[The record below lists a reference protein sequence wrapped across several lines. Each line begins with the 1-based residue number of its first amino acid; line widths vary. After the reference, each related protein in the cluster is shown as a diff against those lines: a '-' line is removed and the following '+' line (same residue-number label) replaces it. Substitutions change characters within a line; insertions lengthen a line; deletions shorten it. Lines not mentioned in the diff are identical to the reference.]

1 MKKVIIGLL
10 GSTHDKRKEDKID
23 NDKWRPTISLFQS
36 DTIKFDRL
44 ELIHQ
49 NKTEHKNLA
58 EQIRGD
64 IQEISPKTE
73 VTLHQIKLKNPRKF
87 DETYLSL
94 FNFAK
99 SYTFNSDDE
108 YFIHITTGTH
118 IAQICLFLLT
128 EAKYFPG
135 KLIQSLRPEKG
146 SNSKVDIINLE
157 LKTYNLISERYEE
170 ERYQET
176 NFLKDNIKT
185 KNEGFNK
192 IIDEIQAV
200 AINSTDPIL
209 LTGATG
215 TGKSKI
221 ARLIYKLK
229 TKNNQ
234 ITGRF
239 VEVNCATLR
248 GDNVMSALF
257 GHKKGA
263 FTGVDKRNGFIMES
277 KDGLL
282 FLDEIGEL
290 GLEEQ
295 AMLLKAIEEQKI
307 RPYGSDEEIEVN
319 FQFIAGTNKNLYEM
333 VCEGKF
339 RGDLLNR
346 IDHWEYELPSLYK
359 RREDIEQNLYFE
371 LDKRN
376 KKINF
381 TDKALKIY
389 LDFAQSPEALW
400 LGNFRD
406 FTRSISRMATLSNS
420 EKISDKLVNIE
431 IERLKDR
438 WFKLSRSQFSN
449 SLEKWI
455 KENCNREIDTFEM
468 IQLKGVIEIC
478 LQHCSLADAARNL
491 FSVTREKLKNPN
503 DSDRLR
509 KYLIKFGLS
518 WDLLQ
523 TINK

>member
-10 GSTHDKRKEDKID
+10 GSTHDKRKEDKLD
-23 NDKWRPTISLFQS
+23 KDKWRPTVSLFQS
-36 DTIKFDRL
+36 DTMKFDRL

-49 NKTEHKNLA
+49 TKIDHKNLA
-58 EQIRGD
+58 EQIRED
-64 IQEISPKTE
+64 IQEISPQTE
-73 VTLHQIKLKNPRKF
+73 VILHQIKLKNPRKF

-99 SYTFNSDDE
+99 SYTFAPDNE

-135 KLIQSLRPEKG
+135 KLVQSLRPEKG
-146 SNSKVDIINLE
+146 RASKLDIIDLE
-157 LKTYNLISERYEE
+157 LKTYNLISKRYEE
-170 ERYQET
+170 ERHQET
-176 NFLKDNIKT
+176 NFLRDNIKT
-185 KNEGFNK
+185 KNESFNR

-200 AINSTDPIL
+200 AVNSADPIL

-215 TGKSKI
+215 TGKSKL
-221 ARLIYKLK
+221 ARLVYKLK
-229 TKNNQ
+229 IDNNQ
-234 ITGRF
+234 LVGKF

-248 GDNVMSALF
+248 GDNAMSALF
-257 GHKKGA
+257 GHKKGT
-263 FTGVDKRNGFIMES
+263 FTGVGDRSGCIKEAEN
-277 KDGLL
+277 GLL

-295 AMLLKAIEEQKI
+295 AMLLKAIEEKKFP
-307 RPYGSDEEIEVN
+307 PYGSDEEINVN
-319 FQFIAGTNKNLYEM
+319 FQLIAGTNKNLYEK
-333 VCEGKF
+333 VCDGKF

-346 IDHWEYELPSLYK
+346 IDHWEYELPSLCQ
-359 RREDIEQNLYFE
+359 RREDIEPNLYFE
-371 LDKRN
+371 LERRN
-376 KKINF
+376 KKIEF
-381 TDKALKIY
+381 TDKALKLF

-406 FTRSISRMATLSNS
+406 FTRSISRMATFSTS
-420 EKISDKLVNIE
+420 KKISDNLVKIE

-438 WFKLSRSQFSN
+438 WSKLSQIKSKIM
-449 SLEKWI
+449 LEKWI
-455 KENCNREIDTFEM
+455 TENCSREIDPFEM

-478 LQHCSLADAARNL
+478 LQHCSLADAARDL

-518 WDLLQ
+518 WDVLQ
-523 TINK
+523 TIHK